1 LLKPRRPKR
10 KQRKRMA
17 KKPQEYYAPEQLRGV
32 ANEAPTPSKDVLATW
47 EEKAGVKPLSRKE
60 AFGSFQP
67 AEGGDVRNI
76 PGVRTPDLTN
86 SRSAAETQAG
96 ADADTAVAIA
106 RAPMPIPDNHLRPK
120 IDRILGQE
128 GHRRA
133 YAEHEAGPGAAPEA
147 VEAKGKEWD
156 SITDAEK
163 LAWQRG
169 PGKEATN
176 KAIAEAHAAHTTTA
190 KTKENQF
197 TNIRN
202 KAREL
207 SFSNPEGYKNFVEKG
222 DLPREGN
229 IEEIPNIKDPVQ
241 RAALGEPRTQPESDW
256 RKGWVGG
263 ATSRPELGLSLTSS
277 PKHHADLAAHIADL
291 QGRKLQGQGRSLP
304 LGVVTR
310 DHDGNVLQGVHSAP
324 HLQMEQIGG
333 GFPTANGGTV
343 LRENQFDAKGLA
355 ARDAM
360 ESLTKSARAH
370 SLGLKDQALQHF
382 AAAVGHT
389 KRLATI
395 VNDNNRTRGANVPDF
410 PEADL
415 DKAND
420 IHDDYKD
427 SLGR

>member
-1 LLKPRRPKR
+1 
-10 KQRKRMA
+10 MA
-17 KKPQEYYAPEQLRGV
+17 KEKKSYAPQQLKGTRAV
-32 ANEAPTPSKDVLATW
+32 APTPSADEMKAW
-47 EEKAGVKPLSRKE
+47 EEKAGIKSLGRKE

-67 AEGGDVRNI
+67 AEPNDIRHV
-76 PGVRTPDLTN
+76 PGAKTPDLSDVAAGLPAMATN
-86 SRSAAETQAG
+86 NG
-96 ADADTAVAIA
+96 ADADSKAKPRVRVASAPLTA
-106 RAPMPIPDNHLRPK
+106 PDNHLRPTLV
-120 IDRILGQE
+120 LGKPK
-128 GHRRA
+128 HREI
-133 YAEHEAGPGAAPEA
+133 YADVTAGTNASPEA
-147 VEAKGKEWD
+147 REAKGQEWD
-156 SITDAEK
+156 TMPDEEK
-163 LAWQRG
+163 LAWQNG
-169 PGKEATN
+169 PGRTATKTAIDNHVKGEAAVRKELTR
-176 KAIAEAHAAHTTTA
+176 T
-190 KTKENQF
+190 
-197 TNIRN
+197 RD

-207 SFSNPEGYKNFVEKG
+207 SFSNPDGYKKFAETG
-222 DLPREGN
+222 ELPREGI
-229 IEEIPNIKDPVQ
+229 IEDVPNPRDPAQ

-263 ATSRPELGLSLTSS
+263 ATSRPELRMSLTSS
-277 PKHHADLAAHIADL
+277 PKHHADLAAHINDL
-291 QGRKLQGQGRSLP
+291 QSRRLKGQGASLP
-304 LGVVTR
+304 LGVVGR
-310 DHDGNVLQGVHSAP
+310 DVVTNERTGHITAP
-324 HLQMEQIGG
+324 HFNMEQIGG
-333 GFPTANGGTV
+333 GFPTANGGSI

-427 SLGR
+427 SLGQ